1 MCSPRLPSNQACSA
15 VLDATG
21 TYDQMR
27 LKFRRN
33 LFVEFY
39 QEIKKAKLC
48 IAHDKH
54 DSYLRTPD
62 NLETNPAA
70 GEYHVFLKRTKK
82 FEV

>member
-1 MCSPRLPSNQACSA
+1 MYIYLIFRWRKS
-15 VLDATG
+15 TG
-21 TYDQMR
+21 RYDQMR

-39 QEIKKAKLC
+39 QVIKKAKLC
-48 IAHDKH
+48 IAHD
-54 DSYLRTPD
+54 SYLSTQD

-70 GEYHVFLKRTKK
+70 GEYFVFLKRTKK